1 MAADEVVC
9 LQRQLASRA
18 QLTSAQDSE
27 ELQALRGTVEGISVS
42 LGEKTAE
49 LQQVKIQLAF
59 ERRAIADAKAE
70 SEVLRKRRREVE
82 AESQQ
87 LRRALQDA
95 LRKRKELVEEIENLR
110 QSWLRDG
117 IDNSRSEGAGPP

>member
-1 MAADEVVC
+1 MAADEVIR

-49 LQQVKIQLAF
+49 LQQVKIQLAL
-59 ERRAIADAKAE
+59 ERRAIVDTEAE
-70 SEVLRKRRREVE
+70 SGVWRKRCREAE
-82 AESQQ
+82 AESQR
-87 LRRALQDA
+87 LRRAVQDA
-95 LRKRKELVEEIENLR
+95 LQKREELEGEIENLR

-117 IDNSRSEGAGPP
+117 VDNSRSEGAGPP